1 MDTLAGADSKQ
12 FHRVIVV
19 VCYLPHAAAAAAAAA
34 AVTAATTFANTVTAG
49 QIE

>member
-19 VCYLPHAAAAAAAAA
+19 VCYFPHAAVAAAA

>member
-34 AVTAATTFANTVTAG
+34 VTAATTFANTVTAG